1 KGNNAEVKCPRR
13 SLRAGFK
20 TIYAAVTTF
29 DLDPLG
35 LQIVTL
41 PKWL

>member
-1 KGNNAEVKCPRR
+1 MLPQNDGF
-13 SLRAGFK
+13 RAGFK